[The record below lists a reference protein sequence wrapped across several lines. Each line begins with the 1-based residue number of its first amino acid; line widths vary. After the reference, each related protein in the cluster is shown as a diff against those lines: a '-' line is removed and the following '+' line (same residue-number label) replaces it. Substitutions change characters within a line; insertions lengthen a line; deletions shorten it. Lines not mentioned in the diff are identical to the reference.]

1 MFDVT
6 KFNNRN
12 GWTIKDLARRLFD
25 KGGESRVGMWSSGDS
40 NPRYEAILK
49 LINLGATAEELFGK
63 DYADKLLANSFA
75 MLQPPPE
82 FANDPEHAAGLNQG
96 LKDIEAKIEARVLA
110 KLKERG
116 LAPIPPGSDNVH
128 IDLQDPKFQELVE
141 KALIRIE
148 ERKKQGIIK

>member
-1 MFDVT
+1 MDIKSFLIRKGMTKAELCRKLGIDPKSSLVT
-6 KFNNRN
+6 SYE
-12 GWTIKDLARRLFD
+12 
-25 KGGESRVGMWSSGDS
+25 KGRS
-40 NPRYEAILK
+40 NPSFEICEK
-49 LINLGATAEELFGK
+49 IIPLGITAQELFGQ
-63 DYADKLLANSFA
+63 KLGDTLVGNSSIPFNI
-75 MLQPPPE
+75 PPE
-82 FANDPEHAAGLNQG
+82 FANDPEHAAGQNQG

-141 KALIRIE
+141 KALLRIE

>member
-1 MFDVT
+1 MT
-6 KFNNRN
+6 
-12 GWTIKDLARRLFD
+12 
-25 KGGESRVGMWSSGDS
+25 
-40 NPRYEAILK
+40 
-49 LINLGATAEELFGK
+49 LFGVESK
-63 DYADKLLANSFA
+63 SFV
-75 MLQPPPE
+75 PPE

-116 LAPIPPGSDNVH
+116 LAQIPPGSDNVH